1 MYAGDGVGGG
11 RGGGGNNRS
20 SRNNHGFRDSVIR
33 RATTRDLPEEGIIV
47 EGTELQAPTPWHHRT
62 NVAEQ
67 ALAPGRNKEGI
78 ERAMAQMEVML
89 PLELCQAL

>member
-1 MYAGDGVGGG
+1 MPELVGARADLQGGGTGGGGFSFVMYAGDGVGGG

-47 EGTELQAPTPWHHRT
+47 EGTELQAPTPWHHKT

-67 ALAPGRNKEGI
+67 ALAP
-78 ERAMAQMEVML
+78 A
-89 PLELCQAL
+89 